1 MVNSASDPFEKGPVI
16 EHEPIN
22 ESQNSKDQKG
32 KSDLIA
38 KIYGYIN
45 QLKII
50 FFNIT
55 GNVTRHKKLT
65 LSAAAIVVFV
75 ALIALFVFISPDLK
89 TFTFSNFLKR
99 DTEEI
104 ISLTNQINTI
114 NQKLDAEVSRRE
126 FLEKQAT
133 EINSKLNELLE
144 EGRRFKDLE
153 ENLMILKQSIS
164 EIGSSNLKQ
173 NNEENLSS
181 AKVAIDQLRSEIEVL
196 KSEIAQS
203 KILSQNNDISEQKL
217 IDSLSKIL
225 NSRKYSNS
233 GNPVSSGHNWQD
245 WVLSK
250 LSQLYT
256 IKNKHD
262 LVYEELEIKVS
273 NRQLDAAAKQIKEN
287 IVVLPEFSDWLSA
300 YEDHNKWKE
309 GQ

>member
-55 GNVTRHKKLT
+55 GNVARHKKLT

-133 EINSKLNELLE
+133 EINAKLNELLE

-181 AKVAIDQLRSEIEVL
+181 AKVAIDQLRSEIEIL

-203 KILSQNNDISEQKL
+203 KILNQNNDISEQKL